1 MRQKALL
8 DFLLEIPRE
17 ATEATV
23 MGVTMEVISKEKATE
38 LLEASSARPHVHE
51 CYVASGHFLFV
62 MEKYVLK
69 KLYKV
74 M

>member
-1 MRQKALL
+1 MKQKVLL

-23 MGVTMEVISKEKATE
+23 MGINMEVISEEKATE
-38 LLEASSARPHVHE
+38 MLETPSARPHVHE
-51 CYVASGHFLFV
+51 CYVANGRFLFI
-62 MEKYVLK
+62 MEKQVLK

>member
-23 MGVTMEVISKEKATE
+23 MGVTMEVISEERATK
-38 LLEASSARPHVHE
+38 LLETYSARPHVHE
-51 CYVASGHFLFV
+51 CYVVSGHFLFV